1 MSLTVSQVRSWKP
14 DALRSTQA
22 ALVEVVRRVD
32 GQRASVL
39 EEQDALADSWGGD
52 AANAAAA
59 RIVTECSRMGHVAG
73 HLEVLGAAYE
83 AAARMLEAA
92 REHVEFE
99 VSAATSSSFDV
110 NDEGVANAEAAVALL
125 PAGIVNVGE
134 LARDLRHAAA
144 EQSVRIAE
152 ALRQA
157 AETAAEAASRLDEPT
172 LQLAKLGLE
181 NPPGRFIENAE
192 GEFTW
197 KPDIPATTAASVI
210 SGMTTSVTEGL
221 KNAAAGSV
229 DDVARNI
236 GRGFGAFGAV
246 LGTVPAIK
254 NDIDG
259 GMDVTQAVVTNSAGT
274 VVGTALAYGA
284 AFSVVPGFGTGAGI
298 AVGLIVGG
306 VTAYGVSKGSQ
317 AIWRTL

>member
-83 AAARMLEAA
+83 TAAGMLEGAK
-92 REHVEFE
+92 EHVEFE

-110 NDEGVANAEAAVALL
+110 NDQGVANADALVALL
-125 PAGIVNVGE
+125 PATATRGE
-134 LARDLRHAAA
+134 QARDLRHAAA

-181 NPPGRFIENAE
+181 NPPGRFVENAE
-192 GEFTW
+192 GVFTW

-259 GMDVTQAVVTNSAGT
+259 GMDVTQAVVTTSAGT